1 MKTGYLTVKG
11 QSESEY
17 IVERSKF
24 ITCVFE
30 IDSEETAKELLA
42 EIKRK
47 HPFATHNCYAY
58 TLLDGTMRFSD
69 DGEPQGTAG
78 MPILEVI
85 KRNGLFNTLVVV
97 TRYFGGI
104 KLGAGGLVRA
114 YSTSAS
120 EGLKSAKIVKYMPAV
135 SVSVCLSYEKYG
147 KFLNFIENKTI
158 VVTDTKFDAEI
169 TVYSVIPQDKFTEYS
184 LSLTDYFL
192 GGANFNE
199 LSTLFYPFDDKGVL

>member
-1 MKTGYLTVKG
+1 
-11 QSESEY
+11 
-17 IVERSKF
+17 
-24 ITCVFE
+24 
-30 IDSEETAKELLA
+30 
-42 EIKRK
+42 
-47 HPFATHNCYAY
+47 
-58 TLLDGTMRFSD
+58 
-69 DGEPQGTAG
+69 

-192 GGANFNE
+192 GGASFNE

>member
-1 MKTGYLTVKG
+1 MKCGYLTVKG
-11 QSESEY
+11 VSESEY

-24 ITCVFE
+24 ITAVFE
-30 IDSEETAKELLA
+30 IESEENAKQILA
-42 EIKRK
+42 DIKKK

-78 MPILEVI
+78 LPILEVI

-120 EGLKSAKIVKYMPAV
+120 TGLKSAKIVKYLPAINA
-135 SVSVCLSYEKYG
+135 SVTLSYEKYG
-147 KFLNFIENKTI
+147 KFLNFIEGKTI
-158 VVTDTKFDAEI
+158 IVTDTVFDSDI
-169 TVYSVIPQDKFTEYS
+169 TVSVIIPQDLFEGYS
-184 LSLTDYFL
+184 VSLTDYFI
-192 GGANFNE
+192 GGASF
-199 LSTLFYPFDDKGVL
+199 TFCDHLFYPFEDKGL

>member
-1 MKTGYLTVKG
+1 MKCGYLTVKG
-11 QSESEY
+11 VSESEY

-24 ITCVFE
+24 ITAVFE
-30 IDSEETAKELLA
+30 IESEENAKQILA
-42 EIKRK
+42 DIKKK

-78 MPILEVI
+78 LPILEVI

-120 EGLKSAKIVKYMPAV
+120 TGLKSAKIVKYLPAINA
-135 SVSVCLSYEKYG
+135 SVTLSYEKYG
-147 KFLNFIENKTI
+147 KFLNFIEGKTI
-158 VVTDTKFDAEI
+158 IVTDTVFDSDI
-169 TVYSVIPQDKFTEYS
+169 TVKVIIPQDLFEGYS
-184 LSLTDYFL
+184 VSLTDYFI
-192 GGANFNE
+192 GGASF
-199 LSTLFYPFDDKGVL
+199 TFCDHLFYPFEDKGL